1 MIRRIARST
10 AKRQYLVVRLLG
22 GKDSARAPAQHGF
35 GSENF
40 TNPASGKILGGL
52 GTNRGRPE
60 CDCVAAGRKVQDAGL
75 GIPGRVPA
83 NISLFRGR
91 SEICRSFSV
100 CWSRTSEEYRTP

>member
-52 GTNRGRPE
+52 VTNRGQPE
-60 CDCVAAGRKVQDAGL
+60 CDCVAAGLKLLEESLADSDRL
-75 GIPGRVPA
+75 PA
-83 NISLFRGR
+83 NISLYRGHH
-91 SEICRSFSV
+91 EICQSF
-100 CWSRTSEEYRTP
+100 